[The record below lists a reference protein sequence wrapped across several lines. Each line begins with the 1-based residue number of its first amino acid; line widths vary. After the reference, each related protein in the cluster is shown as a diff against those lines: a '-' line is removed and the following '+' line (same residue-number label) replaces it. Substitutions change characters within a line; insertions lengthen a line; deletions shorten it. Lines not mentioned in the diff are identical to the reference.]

1 VAIDGIDLL
10 VDVSQLQETDR
21 SGGLPAALDGCG
33 GVGLPAAGGDE
44 TAEHAADAREA
55 RRLPPRAGVDRFR
68 LRGDNA
74 SMAEVRRPDN
84 VKLICG
90 MISAPAP
97 PDLFAEAIEALS
109 QAFGSADLLSDVMP
123 FDLTDYYEPEMGRPL
138 SRQFVSFA
146 ALVAPDVLVEA
157 KLRTNEIEADFA
169 KRRSGKGAARR
180 PINLDPGLI
189 APSRLVLAS
198 MKDFSHRIY
207 LGRGVY
213 GEVTMMYRKGQWESL
228 PWTFPDFASGRYDS
242 FLTRARDLLR
252 AAGEKE
258 RTP

>member
-1 VAIDGIDLL
+1 
-10 VDVSQLQETDR
+10 
-21 SGGLPAALDGCG
+21 
-33 GVGLPAAGGDE
+33 
-44 TAEHAADAREA
+44 
-55 RRLPPRAGVDRFR
+55 
-68 LRGDNA
+68 
-74 SMAEVRRPDN
+74 MAEARRPDN

-90 MISAPAP
+90 MISAPAQ
-97 PDLFAEAIEALS
+97 PDLFAEAVEALS
-109 QAFGSADLLSDVMP
+109 QAFGSTDLLSDVMP
-123 FDLTDYYEPEMGRPL
+123 FDLTDYYEPEMGQPL

-146 ALVAPDVLVEA
+146 APVSPDVLVDA
-157 KLRTNEIEADFA
+157 KLRTNAIEADFA
-169 KRRSGKGAARR
+169 ERRQGARGPRR

-207 LGRGVY
+207 LSRGVY

-228 PWTFPDFASGRYDS
+228 PWTFPDFASGRYDT
-242 FLTRARDLLR
+242 FLTGVRELLR